1 MPDRLPPLYCDED
14 VSIVLAAMLRARGF
28 AVTTARDSG
37 QLGRSDEEQLTF
49 ATAGGSVL
57 VTHNRSDFERLHR
70 SWLEAARSHSGI
82 IVTRRR
88 LPAELARRLGRLL
101 VRLPA
106 ESFANQLFY
115 V

>member
-1 MPDRLPPLYCDED
+1 MSRKP
-14 VSIVLAAMLRARGF
+14 G
-28 AVTTARDSG
+28 AVQSNSRSR
-37 QLGRSDEEQLTF
+37 QL
-49 ATAGGSVL
+49 VL

-82 IVTRRR
+82 IATRRR
-88 LPAELARRLGRLL
+88 LPTELARKLGRLL